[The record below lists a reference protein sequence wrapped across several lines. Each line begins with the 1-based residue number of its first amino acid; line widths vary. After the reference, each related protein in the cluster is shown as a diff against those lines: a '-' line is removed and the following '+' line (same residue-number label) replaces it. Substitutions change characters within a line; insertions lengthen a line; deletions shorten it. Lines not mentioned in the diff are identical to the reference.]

1 MDPDRWQRLE
11 ALFHEALELPPE
23 RREAFLREAEPD
35 PSIRRD
41 ILRLLEADS
50 DPETLEIGLAER
62 LAELTPD
69 PVAVPSF
76 EGREVGPYRVIRRIG
91 EGGMGAVYLAE
102 RADVDRTVAL
112 KLVRGALGAPDL
124 VRRFLRERRV
134 LAHLDHPNIARLL
147 DAGVADDETPYFAM
161 EYVEGRPITE
171 YCRSVGASTGARLR
185 LFRDVCAAVSYA
197 HANLV
202 VHRDIKPSNVLATE
216 DGTVKLLD
224 FGIAK
229 LLDEEADA
237 TLTRTDVRVG
247 SPAYA
252 APEQAAGEPITTATD
267 VYALGVLLRELL
279 TGTREPGAGDA
290 LSGDLEAICLR
301 AAAPEPERRY
311 RSAEQLRDDISRHLG
326 GLPVEARMP
335 TFRYR
340 AGKFLRRNAA
350 AVAAGVVLVASL
362 GGGLGVALWQGR
374 RAERARADAETALA
388 RSETVTGF
396 LTDMFEA
403 ADPSQAMGE
412 EITARDLVDRGVE
425 RVDELED
432 DPLLQARILETLAD
446 VNGQL
451 GSYDRAGILM
461 ERAVS
466 LRRALPGDSALVVA
480 LNDWGSTFYQRGLPD
495 SAALARE
502 EALALSTEV
511 LGPEHTES
519 LALMNNL
526 AITYERLG
534 RTEEA
539 EALLRREIEL
549 ERRAYG
555 PDDPVRSYALNNLG
569 LQLIWKGAYEESES
583 LLRESLR
590 LRVAASGEDNLGSAN
605 HMDNLGVMLREAGRY
620 DEAEPLVR
628 RAFEVRRSILG
639 EEHRYFGESLFSLG
653 TLLALRAQPGD
664 LAEADSLLH
673 GALDI
678 YVTTLGADHPGT
690 AYVLHSLGILARRQG
705 DLETAESRFRQALA
719 IRRPASRDAPM
730 VTVQTFDALA
740 DVLLEQG
747 DPAEALALAQEGL
760 ALAEERLPEGHPVR
774 GAAAAQLGI
783 ALAATG
789 DGEAGA
795 QRFGQ
800 GIITLADRIGAG
812 HPTTRQLCEAAVA
825 AGVPGAAELEVC
837 REL

>member
-11 ALFHEALELPPE
+11 ALFHEALDLPPE

-41 ILRLLEADS
+41 VLRLLEADA
-50 DPETLEIGLAER
+50 DPETLDIGLAER
-62 LAELTPD
+62 LAELGPE
-69 PVAVPSF
+69 PAGSPSL

-102 RADVDRTVAL
+102 RDDVDRTVAL
-112 KLVRGALGAPDL
+112 KLVRGALAAPDL
-124 VRRFLRERRV
+124 VERFLRERRV
-134 LAHLDHPNIARLL
+134 LAQLDHPNIARLL
-147 DAGVADDETPYFAM
+147 DAGVTDDETPYFAM

-171 YCRSVGASTGARLR
+171 HCQSVGASSGARLR

-202 VHRDIKPSNVLATE
+202 VHRDIKPSNVLVTD

-267 VYALGVLLRELL
+267 VFALGILLRELL
-279 TGTREPGAGDA
+279 TGAREPGAGEP

-311 RSAEQLRDDISRHLG
+311 RSAEQLRDDITRHLT

-340 AGKFLRRNAA
+340 AGKFLRRHAA
-350 AVAAGVVLVASL
+350 AVAAGLVLVLSL
-362 GGGLGVALWQGR
+362 GGGLGAALWQG
-374 RAERARADAETALA
+374 RARADAELALS

-403 ADPSQAMGE
+403 ADPRQAMGE

-432 DPLLQARILETLAD
+432 DPLLQARILETLAG
-446 VNGQL
+446 VNEQL
-451 GSYDRAGILM
+451 GSYDRAGVLM
-461 ERAVS
+461 ERAVG
-466 LRRALPGDSALVVA
+466 LRRSLPGDSALVVA
-480 LNDWGSTFYQRGLPD
+480 LNDWGGTYNNRGLPD
-495 SAALARE
+495 SAATAWA

-511 LGPEHTES
+511 LGPEHGES

-526 AITYERLG
+526 AIAYDRLG

-539 EALLRREIEL
+539 KGLFRREIEI
-549 ERRAYG
+549 ERRAYDA
-555 PDDPVRSYALNNLG
+555 DDPVRSYALSNLG
-569 LQLIWKGAYEESES
+569 LQLIWEGAYEESES

-590 LRVAASGEDNLGSAN
+590 IRLAAFGEENLGTAN
-605 HMDNLGVMLREAGRY
+605 SLDNLGVTLREAGRY
-620 DEAEPLVR
+620 DAAEPLVR
-628 RAFEVRRSILG
+628 RAFEIRRAILG
-639 EEHRYFGESLFSLG
+639 EEHRYFGESVFSLG
-653 TLLALRAQPGD
+653 TLLALRAGPGD
-664 LAEADSLLH
+664 LVASDSLLH
-673 GALDI
+673 QALDI
-678 YVTTLGADHPGT
+678 YVSGLGTDHPGT
-690 AYVLHSLGILARRQG
+690 AYVYHSLGTLARQRG
-705 DLETAESRFRQALA
+705 DLETAETRFRQALA
-719 IRRPASRDAPM
+719 IRRPASRDGPM

-740 DVLLEQG
+740 AVLIERG
-747 DPAEALALAQEGL
+747 EEAEALELAQEGF
-760 ALAEERLPEGHPVR
+760 ALAEERLPEDHPVR
-774 GAAAAQLGI
+774 GAAEAQLGI
-783 ALAATG
+783 ALAAMG
-789 DGEAGA
+789 YDAAGS
-795 QRFGQ
+795 RFQ
-800 GIITLADRIGAG
+800 HGITTVADRLGAG
-812 HPTTRQLCEAAVA
+812 HPATRELCEAAITVGVA
-825 AGVPGAAELEVC
+825 GAAELEVC
-837 REL
+837 REP